1 MSTDK
6 TYSSKLYNRQKSQC
20 TRAVPK
26 VCGHGLIS
34 FSLEYSMMRST
45 YYYEMKH
52 E

>member
-6 TYSSKLYNRQKSQC
+6 TYFSKLYNRQKPQC

-26 VCGHGLIS
+26 VCGHGLI
-34 FSLEYSMMRST
+34 FFFLEHIMISST